1 MSNSCESSSYRL
13 LGKVLQHDQNMII
26 IMMNDPEGIN
36 NNERSRNRYTIRSKV
51 SKKNTILLIEFFN
64 TFSPKLFLSEK
75 LSLR

>member
-1 MSNSCESSSYRL
+1 
-13 LGKVLQHDQNMII
+13 MII
-26 IMMNDPEGIN
+26 IMNDPEGKN
-36 NNERSRNRYTIRSKV
+36 NNERSRNRYTIRRKV